1 MWPGTPVAG
10 RSSADHCAMPSAR
23 IESVTAVLGGLVELL
38 LPRTCI
44 GCGLDGSAWCRDCL
58 AGEFDPVLHRPDPC
72 PAGLPELAAAATYS
86 GSVRGA
92 ILAAKERDRHELD
105 RSLGL
110 LLAGAVGVLLGS
122 RGDSAG
128 SASPIWLVPVP
139 ASPAAIRQRGR
150 DHVSDWTRWAIRA
163 LRASG
168 TPAHR
173 VRALRRRSGGLDSV
187 GLDAGQRVD
196 NLDGAFIMRA
206 VSRPAPTTA
215 IIIVDDIV
223 TTGATIVAASTILAR
238 SLDLD
243 MDQARQRLG
252 AAVVGATQRTTG
264 RGRG

>member
-1 MWPGTPVAG
+1 M
-10 RSSADHCAMPSAR
+10 
-23 IESVTAVLGGLVELL
+23 ELL
-38 LPRTCI
+38 LPRSCI

-72 PAGLPELAAAATYS
+72 PDGLPALAAAAKYS

-92 ILAAKERDRHELD
+92 ILAAKERDRRELD

-110 LLAGAVGVLLGS
+110 LLAAAVGVLLGS
-122 RGDSAG
+122 RADSSGGAN
-128 SASPIWLVPVP
+128 PVWLVPVP

-150 DHVSDWTRWAIRA
+150 DHVSDWTRWAIRG
-163 LRASG
+163 LRAG
-168 TPAHR
+168 GIPAHR
-173 VRALRRRSGGLDSV
+173 VGALRRRPGGQDSV

-196 NLDGAFIMRA
+196 NLDGAFVMRA

-223 TTGATIVAASTILAR
+223 TTGATIVAASTSLAR

-243 MDQARQRLG
+243 MERLG
-252 AAVVGATQRTTG
+252 AAVVGATQRTRSPG
-264 RGRG
+264 RG